1 MPVDTKIK
9 ALAWMQANILKNA
22 KIMAA
27 ILKNGVCRE
36 GKANSDQAYKIF
48 WSSWMGK
55 PPKKWFRE

>member
-1 MPVDTKIK
+1 
-9 ALAWMQANILKNA
+9 MQANILKNA